1 MIIKENDFYT
11 ALYTMEGLTAWTKT
25 AENKSSLT
33 GNIDTVVTELI
44 ITKENTKEI
53 VFKKVSYGSYICFYN
68 TQGYNNIVDTIEDIL
83 LYLANSN
90 DDIELKERVINN
102 VLNNDFTVRI
112 KEFKNKYYNDIKTKE
127 SLKKAEELKEKIKK
141 LDAIIDE
148 EIKEINT
155 YDKMIVGKPCKYNN
169 YNYELMTSKA
179 LKVFYYDGSLKGECI
194 CKENIIKTLKQYKNC
209 LVNGVNPIKRISFDK
224 VIL

>member
-11 ALYTMEGLTAWTKT
+11 ALYTMEGLTAWIKT
-25 AENKSSLT
+25 AENESTLT

-90 DDIELKERVINN
+90 DNIELKERVINN
-102 VLNNDFTVRI
+102 VLNNEFTVRI
-112 KEFKNKYYNDIKTKE
+112 KEFKNKYYENIKTE
-127 SLKKAEELKEKIKK
+127 ENIKKAEELKEKIKK
-141 LDAIIDE
+141 LDTIIDE
-148 EIKEINT
+148 EIKEINS
-155 YDKMIVGKPCKYNN
+155 YNKVILSKPCKYNN

-179 LKVFYYDGSLKGECI
+179 LKVFYYNGSLKGECI
-194 CKENIIKTLKQYKNC
+194 CKENIIKTLKQYKRC
-209 LVNGVNPIKRISFDK
+209 MVNKIDPTKTISFDK
-224 VIL
+224 VI